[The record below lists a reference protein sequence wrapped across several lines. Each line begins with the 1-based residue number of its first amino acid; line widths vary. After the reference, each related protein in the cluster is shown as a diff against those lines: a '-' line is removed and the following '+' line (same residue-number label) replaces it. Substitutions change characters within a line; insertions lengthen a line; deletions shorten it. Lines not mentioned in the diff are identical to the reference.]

1 MLGGLGGDGSSGFS
15 GMKEEE
21 KLSVFGGRRR
31 RLNAENSLGSLALS
45 GRQQAMRRRRSA
57 GFMQLEET
65 EGMVDSNSPPTGATA
80 GREKDD
86 RR

>member
-1 MLGGLGGDGSSGFS
+1 MLGGSGGDGSSGFS

-21 KLSVFGGRRR
+21 KLSVFRGRRR
-31 RLNAENSLGSLALS
+31 RLDAENSLGSLALS
-45 GRQQAMRRRRSA
+45 GRQKRMKRRQSA

-65 EGMVDSNSPPTGATA
+65 EGAVDSNSPPAGAAA